1 MRFVVIPDIHGELEA
16 LKAMLKACKAAD
28 ERMRPLAHDFTLVQM
43 GDLVDRGPESRGCV
57 ELMMRLQQAGQGRV
71 VVLRGNHEDLL
82 MESAFKPEVKMAWL
96 QNGGPATLKSYGDD
110 FEALAGPGG
119 EHYRWMQSLPSHFE
133 QEGIF
138 FCHAGLTRANYK
150 AMDPGRLRWDRPPL
164 YRGAYKALVAGHT
177 VTESR
182 GIEAQDNIFR
192 VDIGLGYGGVP
203 RLEYLALERR
213 GDELLWQVETA
224 G

>member
-1 MRFVVIPDIHGELEA
+1 MRYVVIPDIHGMLSS
-16 LKAMLKACKAAD
+16 LRLLLKACKAVD
-28 ERMRPLAHDFTLVQM
+28 ERLQPLAHGFTLVQM

-57 ELMMRLQQAGQGRV
+57 ELMMGLQRAGKGRV

-82 MESAFKPEVKMAWL
+82 LDSAFKPEVRMAWL

-119 EHYRWMQSLPSHFE
+119 EHYAWMQSLPSHFE

-138 FCHAGLTRANYK
+138 FCHAGITRANAK
-150 AMDPGRLRWDRPPL
+150 ALDPVRLRWDRPPL
-164 YRGAYKALVAGHT
+164 HRGAYKALVAGHT

-182 GIEAQDNIFR
+182 GIEEKDGIFR

-213 GDELLWQVETA
+213 GDELDWRVEA
-224 G
+224 VG

>member
-16 LKAMLKACKAAD
+16 LKAMLKACKAVD
-28 ERMRPLAHDFTLVQM
+28 ERLRPLAHDFTLVQL
-43 GDLVDRGPESRGCV
+43 GDLVDRGPDSRGCV
-57 ELMMRLQQAGQGRV
+57 ELMMGLQRAGQGRV

-82 MESAFKPEVKMAWL
+82 LEAPFKPELRMAWL

-119 EHYRWMQSLPSHFE
+119 EHYAWMQGLSSSFE
-133 QEGIF
+133 QGGIF
-138 FCHAGLTRANYK
+138 FCHAGITRANAK
-150 AMDPGRLRWDRPPL
+150 ALDPVRLRWDRPPL
-164 YRGAYKALVAGHT
+164 FRGAYKALVAGHT

-203 RLEYLALERR
+203 RLEYLALEQR
-213 GDELLWQVETA
+213 GGELDWRVEA
-224 G
+224 VG